1 MKKVLLTLAAVAGLT
16 VASQAQEFG
25 FKKTDFI
32 VEGNLSANT
41 SNDKTEHVKTN
52 SFNFN
57 PSVGYF
63 VTDKIAVGLDFNVG
77 NNKKTTNVDQA
88 NESYVKGNSFGVGA
102 YGRYYFLELGSRF
115 KTYAQLG
122 AGYAQE
128 DGKINDGVKT
138 TDIAKTKAFGANAGL
153 GINYFVTPKIAIN
166 FGLTDLLSFKTSKL
180 DVDGAKSSNE
190 FNANINSFNNFF
202 DTAKFGLTFKF

>member
-1 MKKVLLTLAAVAGLT
+1 MT
-16 VASQAQEFG
+16 VVSQAQEFG

-41 SNDKTEHVKTN
+41 SNDKTNHIKTN

-102 YGRYYFLELGSRF
+102 YGRCYFLELGSRF

-122 AGYAQE
+122 AGYAQA
-128 DGKINDGVKT
+128 DGKINDGTNTIDVP
-138 TDIAKTKAFGANAGL
+138 KTKGFGANAAL

>member
-1 MKKVLLTLAAVAGLT
+1 MT
-16 VASQAQEFG
+16 VVSQAQEFG

-41 SNDKTEHVKTN
+41 SNDKTNYIKTN

-122 AGYAQE
+122 TGYA
-128 DGKINDGVKT
+128 
-138 TDIAKTKAFGANAGL
+138 
-153 GINYFVTPKIAIN
+153 
-166 FGLTDLLSFKTSKL
+166 
-180 DVDGAKSSNE
+180 
-190 FNANINSFNNFF
+190 
-202 DTAKFGLTFKF
+202 